1 MKYDVTNGK
10 IFSYT
15 ANSANTYLTEYTKAK
30 VGTKLSSDHS
40 LCGYAQAI
48 NY

>member
-1 MKYDVTNGK
+1 MIYYVTNGK
-10 IFSYT
+10 AFSYIT
-15 ANSANTYLTEYTKAK
+15 NSTNTYLTEYTKGKA
-30 VGTKLSSDHS
+30 GTKLSSDHS